1 MTMPDRIEDALDS
14 YYVVDDLR
22 SFAGKMEMK
31 KLPSRKGEIISL
43 ISNEIRTRRAF
54 DRLTE
59 IERKAFAEAIH
70 DPNGELDLVVFRA
83 RHGVDPYKRGH
94 EESRLGLRSGRS
106 TLLDAFIIRGI
117 VPNEI
122 RTIYL
127 PHIPP
132 PEEDV
137 LATHDKLPDS
147 IAGRIERYN
156 GIETFNMHPEACET
170 ESAALQ
176 NLEAVLYL
184 AESGKLRVSAKTR
197 RPSAAT
203 INAISKVL
211 VGGDFL
217 PCEKYGGIQAFAWPL
232 LLQAAGFV
240 SLHDTKLAVGPKGR
254 ETLNG
259 RIEKHK
265 AIQLL
270 WNAWLSKAMVD
281 EFSRIESIKGQNSK
295 GRPLTAV
302 KERRK
307 VIYDTLRDC
316 PSGTWIEVTELGRHM
331 QAEGIWFEVSRDP
344 SRLYFSESHYGSLG
358 HIGMDEWRLL
368 QHRYI
373 QALLME
379 YAATLG
385 LVDIAY
391 VKPEDAEPDF
401 HSYWGTDD
409 LEFVSRY
416 DGLLLFRINSLGEYA
431 LGRTETYTSTARDA
445 EPYLLVQSNMS
456 IVLKNPDAMPPGDR
470 LYLATIATSVSPFEW
485 RISPQL
491 VRDALSKGEHLAKI
505 AGFLQSRC
513 ASPLPRSIQALLGE
527 AEASCIPIVQAG
539 KASLLTCSDKRL
551 IAAVGN
557 DVVLK
562 KISAFVD
569 NDRFMIY
576 PNKDDLFYRRLRDIG
591 YSPTVTEPS

>member
-1 MTMPDRIEDALDS
+1 MPDRIEDALDS
-14 YYVVDDLR
+14 HYVVDDLR
-22 SFAGKMEMK
+22 SLAGKMQMK
-31 KLPSRKGEIISL
+31 KLPSLKRELVSL
-43 ISNEIRTRRAF
+43 ISNEIRTRRAY
-54 DRLTE
+54 DRLNE
-59 IERKAFAEAIH
+59 IERKALAEAIH
-70 DPNGELDLVVFRA
+70 DPNGELNLTVFRA
-83 RHGVDPYKRGH
+83 RHGVDPYKQGCD
-94 EESRLGLRSGRS
+94 ESRSGFRSGRS

-117 VPNEI
+117 VPDEI

-127 PHIPP
+127 PHIPQ

-137 LATHDKLPDS
+137 LATHDKLPES
-147 IAGRIERYN
+147 IAGKIKRYS
-156 GIETFNMHPEACET
+156 GVETFNMHPEACET
-170 ESAALQ
+170 EFAAPL

-203 INAISKVL
+203 VNAISQVL

-254 ETLNG
+254 DVLSG

-270 WNAWLSKAMVD
+270 WNAWLSKAMLD

-307 VIYDTLRDC
+307 VIYDTLREC
-316 PSGTWIEVTELGRHM
+316 PSRTWIEVTELGRHM
-331 QAEGIWFEVSRDP
+331 QAEGILFEVSRDP

-385 LVDIAY
+385 LIDIAY
-391 VKPEDAEPDF
+391 VNPEDAEPDYYSF
-401 HSYWGTDD
+401 WGTDD

-416 DGLLLFRINSLGEYA
+416 DGLLLFRINALGEFA
-431 LGRTETYTSTARDA
+431 LGRTETYTSTVREV

-456 IVLKNPDAMPPGDR
+456 IILKNPDAMPPGDR
-470 LYLATIATSVSPFEW
+470 LYLSTIATSVSPFEW
-485 RISPQL
+485 RISPRL
-491 VRDALSKGEHLAKI
+491 VRDVLSKGEQIAKI

-513 ASPLPRSIQALLGE
+513 ASPLPRSIEALLGE
-527 AEASCIPIVQAG
+527 ANASCINIVQAG
-539 KASLLTCSDKRL
+539 KASLITCSDRRL
-551 IAAVGN
+551 IAAVRN
-557 DVVLK
+557 DAGLK
-562 KISAFVD
+562 EISAVVD
-569 NDRFMIY
+569 GDRFIIF

-591 YSPTVTEPS
+591 YSPTVMEPS